1 MIRARE
7 NTAEE
12 EPARLLSDFMAKEAV
27 LPNGT
32 LPENEEKPSV
42 FTGKE
47 VSRFHSIYFGVF
59 AVLASLL
66 FLSTFNASI
75 VLGLLLILALIPVN
89 GESKLG
95 RRLARYLSKHV
106 CGYFPVTLHV
116 EDMNAFDPSQAYVS
130 CYEPHSVLPIGSVSL
145 FNVTGFMP
153 IPKVKV
159 LASTAVFCTSIMRH
173 IWTWLGMIPA
183 SRKNFISHL
192 SSGYSCIVGQEECK
206 SCFTWSMARR

>member
-47 VSRFHSIYFGVF
+47 VSRFHSILTMVLWLGPIYFGVF

-75 VLGLLLILALIPVN
+75 VLGLLLILALIPVD

-95 RRLARYLSKHV
+95 RRLARFLDHFS
-106 CGYFPVTLHV
+106 F
-116 EDMNAFDPSQAYVS
+116 
-130 CYEPHSVLPIGSVSL
+130 
-145 FNVTGFMP
+145 
-153 IPKVKV
+153 
-159 LASTAVFCTSIMRH
+159 SI
-173 IWTWLGMIPA
+173 I
-183 SRKNFISHL
+183 
-192 SSGYSCIVGQEECK
+192 
-206 SCFTWSMARR
+206 